1 MGGRVTTSHTK
12 EFARAKRLKK
22 ALDSGAAPAFAPPE
36 NGIDPPALSCKLSS
50 ELSPAL
56 SWTEKESVEGRCGY
70 LKQIFENATEG
81 LSIADTEHRVLCVNE
96 AFRRMFGYEERE
108 VLGHPAEPLI
118 VPPDRLAESRWIAE
132 CLKKGERITLET

>member
-1 MGGRVTTSHTK
+1 MTWPGWFAVFFQVAELNKHLRLTSFWEPAFFATAEITSVTFLASPARSTIRLDSHSEGDRAMGGRVTTSHTK

-56 SWTEKESVEGRCGY
+56 SWTEKESVEVRCGY
-70 LKQIFENATEG
+70 LKQIFENATE
-81 LSIADTEHRVLCVNE
+81 
-96 AFRRMFGYEERE
+96 
-108 VLGHPAEPLI
+108 
-118 VPPDRLAESRWIAE
+118 
-132 CLKKGERITLET
+132 